1 MGSPEETIIHL
12 EVMADPNE
20 QSWKSVSPNCL
31 IPEGPIL
38 MAHRWAQRAEKE
50 LQATLTEKDPTF
62 RNIDHQ
68 IAQYVPNYFGLGL
81 S

>member
-1 MGSPEETIIHL
+1 
-12 EVMADPNE
+12 
-20 QSWKSVSPNCL
+20 
-31 IPEGPIL
+31 
-38 MAHRWAQRAEKE
+38 MAHRLAQRAEKE

-68 IAQYVPNYFGLGL
+68 IDQYVPNCSGLEN